1 MFDIVILDIQ
11 MPVMDG
17 FEAVRR
23 IRASGPSGAT
33 VLVALTAFTQ
43 DSDRIKA
50 MASGFTEFTS
60 KPIRPKDI
68 KALLAR
74 LGPAR

>member
-1 MFDIVILDIQ
+1 V
-11 MPVMDG
+11 PV
-17 FEAVRR
+17 
-23 IRASGPSGAT
+23 
-33 VLVALTAFTQ
+33 VALTAFTQ
-43 DSDRIKA
+43 DSDREKA
-50 MASGFTEFTS
+50 LASGFTEFTS